1 MMISW
6 EYGFYPMIFTAERV
20 CQNVDGNVTNRE
32 GWNPEDDFKGY
43 LENLAVEA
51 KWFESDD
58 TSWKAERFEMARIEL
73 LKRIEILP
81 EGEGDVYESEQED
94 ESGDYQYLSFPRWK
108 MCLKEIAEE
117 VSLPDNSKQHI
128 YADRNCLNVNKVNP
142 VNLLFDW
149 LLGVGPQGAYGN
161 DFYIGAYGITEYD
174 ETWPDNYLFMNDPS
188 SGELLLQSGVFKAVP
203 PQQDNDSIFGGEGLV
218 PYHQTA
224 QEIRQILC
232 KMHPAG
238 ELPESK

>member
-58 TSWKAERFEMARIEL
+58 TSWKAERFEMARLEL

-81 EGEGDVYESEQED
+81 EGEAYESEQED
-94 ESGDYQYLSFPRWK
+94 ESGNYQYLSYPRWK

-128 YADRNCLNVNKVNP
+128 YAGRNCLNVNKVNP
-142 VNLLFDW
+142 INFLFDW
-149 LLGVGPQGAYGN
+149 LFSVGPQGAYGN

-224 QEIRQILC
+224 RKTRQLLRE
-232 KMHPAG
+232 MHPAG